1 MHSGTKI
8 ALEHAKLTEKVIGVF
23 YDVYNHFGPGFLES
37 VYQRSMQIAL
47 QEIGIKSDVELPIP
61 VFFRG
66 QNVGEFRADLV
77 VEDTVLI
84 ELKVARSIDPA
95 HEAQVIH
102 YLRSTHLEV
111 GLLFNFGARA
121 GFKRLYLANSNK
133 QIRAISEIRG
143 KVL

>member
-8 ALEHAKLTEKVIGVF
+8 ALEHSKLTEKIIGVF

-37 VYQRSMQIAL
+37 VYQRSMQVAL
-47 QEIGIKSDVELPIP
+47 QELEIKADIEMPIP

-66 QNVGEFRADLV
+66 QNVGEFRADMV
-77 VEDTVLI
+77 VESVVLI

-102 YLRSTHLEV
+102 YLRSTPLEV
-111 GLLFNFGARA
+111 GLLFNFGAKA
-121 GFKRLYLANSNK
+121 EFKRFYLANENK

-143 KVL
+143 KDL

>member
-1 MHSGTKI
+1 MRSGTKI
-8 ALEHAKLTEKVIGVF
+8 ALEHSKLTEKIIGAF
-23 YDVYNHFGPGFLES
+23 YEVYNHFGPGFLES

-47 QEIGIKSDVELPIP
+47 QELGIKADIEMSIP

-66 QNVGEFRADLV
+66 QKVGEFRADLV
-77 VEDTVLI
+77 VESVVLI

-102 YLRSTHLEV
+102 YLRSTPLEV
-111 GLLFNFGARA
+111 GLLFNFGAKA
-121 GFKRLYLANSNK
+121 EFKRFYLANENK

-143 KVL
+143 KPL

>member
-1 MHSGTKI
+1 MRSGTKI
-8 ALEHAKLTEKVIGVF
+8 ALEHSKLTERVIGVF

-47 QEIGIKSDVELPIP
+47 QEIGIRADIEVAIP
-61 VFFRG
+61 VFFKG
-66 QNVGEFRADLV
+66 QNVGEFRADMVIDESVLV
-77 VEDTVLI
+77 

-102 YLRSTHLEV
+102 YLRSTPLEV
-111 GLLFNFGARA
+111 ALLFNFGVKAE
-121 GFKRLYLANSNK
+121 FKRFYLANSNK

-143 KVL
+143 KQL

>member
-8 ALEHAKLTEKVIGVF
+8 ALEHSKLTEKIIGVF

-47 QEIGIKSDVELPIP
+47 EEIGIRADIELPIP

-66 QNVGEFRADLV
+66 RAVGEFRADLV
-77 VEDTVLI
+77 IENTVLA
-84 ELKVARSIDPA
+84 ELKVARAIDPA

-102 YLRSTHLEV
+102 YLRSTSLEV
-111 GLLFNFGARA
+111 GLLFNFGAKA
-121 GFKRLYLANSNK
+121 EFKRFYLANSNK
-133 QIRAISEIRG
+133 QISAISEIRG

>member
-1 MHSGTKI
+1 MHTGTKV
-8 ALEHAKLTEKVIGVF
+8 ALEHSKLTEKIIGVF
-23 YDVYNHFGPGFLES
+23 YDVYNHFGPGFLEA

-47 QEIGIKSDVELPIP
+47 HESGIKADIEVSIP
-61 VFFRG
+61 VFFHE
-66 QNVGEFRADLV
+66 QNVGEFRADLI
-77 VEDTVLI
+77 VEETVLL

-102 YLRSTHLEV
+102 YLRSTRLEV
-111 GLLFNFGARA
+111 GLLFNFGAKA
-121 GFKRLYLANSNK
+121 EFKRVYLANSNK

>member
-8 ALEHAKLTEKVIGVF
+8 ALEHSKLTEKIIGVF

-47 QEIGIKSDVELPIP
+47 EEIGIRADIELPIP

-66 QNVGEFRADLV
+66 RGVGEFRADLV
-77 VEDTVLI
+77 IENTVLA
-84 ELKVARSIDPA
+84 ELKVARAIDPA

-102 YLRSTHLEV
+102 YLRSTSLEV
-111 GLLFNFGARA
+111 GLLFNFGAKA
-121 GFKRLYLANSNK
+121 EFKRFYLANSNK
-133 QIRAISEIRG
+133 
-143 KVL
+143 